1 MATTSKVADFAPWE
15 PLSEDVNSDR
25 RREKRKNL
33 AFSVEL
39 FGFNIAND
47 YFTERGVTVNVS
59 PAGCQLRLKNQ
70 VEVKSVVALRV
81 AAPERCPAP
90 AQNPTLFLVCWVKR
104 MGENWAAGAQA
115 LQQFVIWP
123 GCDADESAGRLRRLE
138 AAGG

>member
-1 MATTSKVADFAPWE
+1 MADAKKTDVRACAVNTSNAARDFSAALAAVRPVYSPEGGPTYMATTSKVADFAPWE

-70 VEVKSVVALRV
+70 VDVKSVLAL
-81 AAPERCPAP
+81 
-90 AQNPTLFLVCWVKR
+90 
-104 MGENWAAGAQA
+104 
-115 LQQFVIWP
+115 
-123 GCDADESAGRLRRLE
+123 
-138 AAGG
+138 